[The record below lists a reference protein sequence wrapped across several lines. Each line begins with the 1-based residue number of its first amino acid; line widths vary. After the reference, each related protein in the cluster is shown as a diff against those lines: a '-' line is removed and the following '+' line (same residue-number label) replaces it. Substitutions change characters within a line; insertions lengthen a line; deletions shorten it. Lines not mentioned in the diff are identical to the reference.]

1 MKNIFLSRPN
11 WVSPIYQDGLNN
23 FLNLLKSHEL
33 SPRTI
38 GTTDYPSKSPMDAV
52 IDLLYECEGA
62 IILGYPQIDIV
73 QGSIKNEKIN
83 STIQLST
90 EWNHIEAGLAHALEL
105 PLLVIHHSNISRG
118 VFDRGVLNNFVYQK
132 DFTANSWGISDDI
145 AGALTKWKSNL
156 KPICKR
162 HQHMQQNEHIEIKW
176 GCFKFPFDEK
186 LYCPMCYNNKNIK
199 MLTTRVDSR
208 NRRCTSCE
216 KNIPTG

>member
-11 WVSPIYQDGLNN
+11 WVSPEYQDGLDN
-23 FLNLLKSHEL
+23 FLNLLKSHGL

-52 IDLLYECEGA
+52 IDLLHECEGA
-62 IILGYPQIDIV
+62 IILGYPQIDIFS
-73 QGSIKNEKIN
+73 GKIKNVEIQGN
-83 STIQLST
+83 VQLST

-105 PLLVIHHSNISRG
+105 PLLIIHHNDVSRG

-132 DFTANSWGISDDI
+132 NFTDSSWGISSDVT
-145 AGALTKWKSNL
+145 GALTKWKSNL
-156 KPICKR
+156 KPTSKL
-162 HQHMQQNEHIEIKW
+162 QLPQLQDENIEVKW
-176 GCFKFPFDEK
+176 GCFKFPPDEK

-199 MLTTRVDSR
+199 MLTTRVDTR